1 MSKLRRLVLL
11 AGVCAGVL
19 LLAACGETKQDVFH
33 PKGENASKIN
43 DLQIPVFIAAG
54 VVGVIVAGGLFY
66 VLLSG
71 RRAAARDEEPRQL
84 HGHFLAEITWTIV
97 PTLILV
103 AVAIPTV
110 ITVLDLADKPKD
122 RLQISVYGQQWW
134 WSYEYDFD
142 HDGTPEIITANE
154 LVVPV
159 DQAVEL
165 LVQSRDVIHSFWIPA
180 LFGTRDAVPGRVQDI
195 EMKATEIG
203 EFDGQCKEFCG
214 LAHANMHAR
223 AVVLSKDDFA
233 RWVQDQQRDAQTPAA
248 GSAADAGLTVFKG
261 KCATCHQVDGVNE
274 VEGKAAL
281 IAGHAPN
288 LTHLMSRK
296 VFASAQFALWVPNAD
311 GKLELNRNQLEA
323 WLRNPSA
330 LLPQAPKEARG
341 MPNLNLSETEIDDL
355 IAYLQS
361 LGPNPPNAI
370 APEAR

>member
-1 MSKLRRLVLL
+1 VRRLALL
-11 AGVCAGVL
+11 VVVGAGSL

-43 DLQIPVFIAAG
+43 DLQVPVFIAAG
-54 VVGVIVAGGLFY
+54 VVGVIVAGGLIY
-66 VLLSG
+66 VLMSG
-71 RRAAARDEEPRQL
+71 RRASRRDEEPRQL
-84 HGHFLAEITWTIV
+84 HGHFLAEITWTII
-97 PTLILV
+97 PTVILIL
-103 AVAIPTV
+103 VAIPTV
-110 ITVLDLADKPKD
+110 FTVLDLADKPKD

-134 WSYEYDFD
+134 WAYEYDFD
-142 HDGTPEIITANE
+142 HDGTPEIVTANE

-165 LVQSRDVIHSFWIPA
+165 LVHSRDVIHSFWIPA
-180 LFGTRDAVPGRVQDI
+180 LFGTRDAVPGRVQDV

-214 LAHANMHAR
+214 LAHANMRAR
-223 AVVLSKDDFA
+223 AVVLSQDDFA
-233 RWVQDQQRDAQTPAA
+233 KWVRDHERDAQAPAV
-248 GSAADAGLTVFKG
+248 GSAAEAGLTVFKG
-261 KCATCHQVDGVNE
+261 KCATCHQIDGVNE

-281 IAGHAPN
+281 ISGHAPN

-330 LLPQAPKEARG
+330 LLPQAPNEARG
-341 MPNLNLSETEIDDL
+341 MPNLNLSETEIDEL
-355 IAYLQS
+355 VAYLET
-361 LGPNPPNAI
+361 LGPNPPNALS
-370 APEAR
+370 PESN